1 MSPAPRNAC
10 CCNRSPIRN
19 RRGAITVLVG
29 VMLVLFIMGLAFS
42 VDVAY
47 MQLARTELQ
56 VATDAAAKAAVVTL
70 SQGGNAGA
78 ANKAA
83 IDMAHRNTVDGRPL
97 TIDAQNVAL
106 GSLVPASNGSWS
118 FVAGQQPLM
127 AAQISV
133 NMLPDSRSGPVN
145 LFFAPLLGTKMFSPQ
160 NTATAGYVQNAVC
173 LVLDRSGSM
182 CWDLSGE
189 DWSYPP
195 GTPAWP
201 KAYVTPPHP
210 TKSRWGA
217 LTGSV
222 KLYIKILKQSP
233 DPSPVSLVT
242 WASDI
247 PAGSVSGLSYP
258 ASPATTVDVPFG
270 SNQGVIESA
279 IDGRG
284 KDPMIG
290 ATNMSAGMLAG
301 LQVLQNYSA
310 NRPVNRVMIL
320 LTDGQWNDGADPLVT
335 AQQLQQANIK
345 VHTIGLLIGSMQAT
359 LAQISQMTGGLTFMA
374 QNEADLDSAFE
385 QLAKDLPVILTK

>member
-1 MSPAPRNAC
+1 MSPAPRKAC
-10 CCNRSPIRN
+10 NPTRSPISN

-29 VMLVLFIMGLAFS
+29 IMLVLFIMCLAFS

-56 VATDAAAKAAVVTL
+56 VATDAAAKAAVVAL
-70 SQGGNAGA
+70 SQGGDA
-78 ANKAA
+78 AAAKKAA
-83 IDMAHRNTVDGRPL
+83 IDMSGRNTVDGRPL
-97 TIDAQNVAL
+97 KIDNQNVAL

-118 FVAGQQPLM
+118 FVEGQQPLM

-133 NMLPDSRSGPVN
+133 NMLSDSTSGPVK

-160 NTATAGYVQNAVC
+160 DTATSGYVQNAVC

-182 CWDLSGE
+182 CWDLSG
-189 DWSYPP
+189 DDFSYPQ

-217 LTGSV
+217 LTDSV
-222 KLYIKILKQSP
+222 KLYIQILKKSP
-233 DPSPVSLVT
+233 DPAPLSMVT
-242 WASDI
+242 WASDEE
-247 PAGSVSGLSYP
+247 AGSLSGQIYP
-258 ASPATTVDVPFG
+258 ASPVTTVDVPFG
-270 SNQGVIESA
+270 LNQGAIESA

-284 KDPMIG
+284 KNPMIG
-290 ATNMSAGMLAG
+290 RTNMSAGMLAG
-301 LQVLQNYSA
+301 MQVLKNYSTD
-310 NRPVNRVMIL
+310 RPVNRVMIL
-320 LTDGQWNDGADPLVT
+320 LTDGQWNEGADPLDTVS
-335 AQQLQQANIK
+335 QLRQANIK

-359 LAQISQMTGGLTFMA
+359 LAQISQTTGGLTFMA
-374 QNEADLDSAFE
+374 QDETDLDNAFE